1 MALAVDGGGLSP
13 HLGQV
18 ASGGSPL
25 LSGQHLGSEMLHSGG
40 LGPSGHARSRSIG
53 QSPLLGT
60 HALEANMA
68 AEAAR
73 LGILPSGLSMD
84 GRGSGSMGYGLD
96 DRAAAYARAGASP
109 RFGPAEAA
117 YGSGYGSGVGGF
129 AGHSSPYD
137 NYDLGLDGLG
147 LPAGTRSRRGSLTG
161 GANDYNLMGGSAL
174 DMGFDPAMGG
184 RVRRDSIPFQY

>member
-13 HLGQV
+13 HLGHLP
-18 ASGGSPL
+18 SGGSPL
-25 LSGQHLGSEMLHSGG
+25 LSGQHLGSGMLHPGG
-40 LGPSGHARSRSIG
+40 LGQSGPARSRSIG

-73 LGILPSGLSMD
+73 LGILPSGLGMD

-96 DRAAAYARAGASP
+96 DRSAAYARAGASL
-109 RFGPAEAA
+109 RFGPADAA

-129 AGHSSPYD
+129 AGHASPYD
-137 NYDLGLDGLG
+137 HYDLGLDGLG

-161 GANDYNLMGGSAL
+161 GANAYNMIGASAQ
-174 DMGFDPAMGG
+174 DMGFDPTMAG
-184 RVRRDSIPFQY
+184 RGRRDSIPFQY